1 MYKKFYGLAEKP
13 FHIVPNPS
21 YLFMSQ
27 KHQNALTYLEYGLME
42 RVGFIMLT
50 GEVGTGKTTLIRYLL
65 ENIESDMEVA
75 VIFNTNVSS
84 DQILNL
90 ILHEFELTADTDDKA
105 KIIDTLY
112 LFLIDRYSQK
122 KRVLLIIDEAQ
133 NLSKDALEEIRMLSN
148 LQTDEEMLLQIM
160 IVGQPELR
168 QKLMRPELTQFS
180 QRIAVSYHLSP
191 LTKEETVQYISHR
204 IAKAG
209 GENGI
214 FQPDAIDLIYNAS
227 GGIPRTINLLCDA
240 ALVYGFADEIETINA
255 AIMNQ
260 VIEDKG
266 GMGLIMGKSDAL
278 APAET
283 NMEIPSDNQIYQRI
297 QSLENRVSQL
307 QQKLDEQIGLLKQ
320 EKNELTDDLV
330 GKISKLLFEERKR
343 NDRLMITYGKLKE
356 KYETLVEDVYGGR
369 KKYEGG

>member
-1 MYKKFYGLAEKP
+1 
-13 FHIVPNPS
+13 
-21 YLFMSQ
+21 
-27 KHQNALTYLEYGLME
+27 
-42 RVGFIMLT
+42 ML
-50 GEVGTGKTTLIRYLL
+50 
-65 ENIESDMEVA
+65 
-75 VIFNTNVSS
+75 
-84 DQILNL
+84 QIL
-90 ILHEFELTADTDDKA
+90 
-105 KIIDTLY
+105 
-112 LFLIDRYSQK
+112 DRIAQNEK
-122 KRVLLIIDEAQ
+122 CTLLIIDEAQ

-168 QKLMRPELTQFS
+168 QKLLSPELTQFS

-240 ALVYGFADEIETINA
+240 ALVYGFADEVKTVDA
-255 AIMNQ
+255 AIMTQ
-260 VIEDKG
+260 VIADKG
-266 GMGLIMGKSDAL
+266 GMGLIMGKPDEG

-283 NMEIPSDNQIYQRI
+283 NDEHLSDSRIDQRI
-297 QSLENRVSQL
+297 QSLENRVCQL
-307 QQKLDEQIGLLKQ
+307 QQKLEEQVELLKQ

-330 GKISKLLFEERKR
+330 GKISALLFEERKR
-343 NDRLMITYGKLKE
+343 NDRLTIAYGKLKE
-356 KYETLVEDVYGGR
+356 KYETLMEDVYGGR